1 MLVQEMKYP
10 VGTKVLVWRLEEEA
24 PQLLAL
30 CREAG
35 IPVEDL
41 EELPAKR
48 QREKAAERQLLCHAF
63 GRPVTLLH
71 DGQGA
76 PSLQEIEESI
86 SITHTMK
93 LVALAWNEDCVI
105 GLDAEQDDRSQV
117 VKVRNK
123 FLNAS
128 EQQFIQPG
136 DLAAHIVAWT
146 AKEAVIKAE
155 RNSAIDWTDGI
166 VLEPFEVQ
174 AGETSFFARCGDRR
188 YRLITRCTE
197 GHYITVAVPV
207 EA

>member
-1 MLVQEMKYP
+1 MLVQEMTYP
-10 VGTKVLVWRLEEEA
+10 GGTRVLVWRLEEEV
-24 PQLLAL
+24 PRLLAL

-41 EELPAKR
+41 EELPVKR
-48 QREKAAERQLLCHAF
+48 QREKAAERLLLCHAF
-63 GRPVTLLH
+63 GWPVTLLH

-76 PSLQEIEESI
+76 PSLQG
-86 SITHTMK
+86 M
-93 LVALAWNEDCVI
+93 AWNEDLII

-128 EQQFIQPG
+128 EQQFISP
-136 DLAAHIVAWT
+136 DHLAAHIIAWT

-166 VLEPFEVQ
+166 TVEPFEAL

-188 YRLITRCTE
+188 YRLITRCAE

-207 EA
+207 MP